1 MLPEPEETLQ
11 EMKMFLQ
18 SKKKEVALNKAQQ
31 NMKLPEI

>member
-11 EMKMFLQ
+11 EMKMLLQ